1 MCCLLFLTDMA
12 HGRGR
17 GSTLPGR
24 TSSGRGSKASGML
37 DPGRGSGVDE
47 TPQQT
52 EEVVNVPQQQHQQT
66 DPHHGPEIVMNDQE
80 TWEGEEG
87 EDGDVGESSS
97 EHPTDETLPI
107 AQFDPTIDNP

>member
-1 MCCLLFLTDMA
+1 MA
-12 HGRGR
+12 RGQ
-17 GSTLPGR
+17 
-24 TSSGRGSKASGML
+24 GRGSKASGMP

-52 EEVVNVPQQQHQQT
+52 EEVVNVPQQQHQHQQT
-66 DPHHGPEIVMNDQE
+66 DPYHGPEIVMNDQE

>member
-1 MCCLLFLTDMA
+1 MDEVEAA
-12 HGRGR
+12 HCQVVPVLVEAAR
-17 GSTLPGR
+17 
-24 TSSGRGSKASGML
+24 
-37 DPGRGSGVDE
+37 
-47 TPQQT
+47 PQVCPILVEGQGWMRPHSR

-107 AQFDPTIDNP
+107 S

>member
-12 HGRGR
+12 RGRGR
-17 GSTLPGR
+17 GNTLPGR
-24 TSSGRGSKASGML
+24 TSSGRGNNASG
-37 DPGRGSGVDE
+37 PVRGSGVDE

-52 EEVVNVPQQQHQQT
+52 EEIVNVPQHQDQQT
-66 DPHHGPEIVMNDQE
+66 DQHHGPEIVMNDQE
-80 TWEGEEG
+80 TWEGD
-87 EDGDVGESSS
+87 DGDVGESSS

>member
-12 HGRGR
+12 RGRGR

-24 TSSGRGSKASGML
+24 TSFGRGNKASGMP
-37 DPGRGSGVDE
+37 DPSRGSGVDE
-47 TPQQT
+47 TPQQI

-66 DPHHGPEIVMNDQE
+66 DPHHGPKIVMNDQE
-80 TWEGEEG
+80 TREGEEG

>member
-1 MCCLLFLTDMA
+1 MCCLLFLTDMER
-12 HGRGR
+12 GRGR
-17 GSTLPGR
+17 GSTLLGR
-24 TSSGRGSKASGML
+24 TSSGRGSKASGIP

-52 EEVVNVPQQQHQQT
+52 EEVVNVPQQQHQHQQT

-97 EHPTDETLPI
+97 EHPTDETLHYCSV
-107 AQFDPTIDNP
+107 

>member
-1 MCCLLFLTDMA
+1 MDEVEAA
-12 HGRGR
+12 HCQVVPVLVEAARPQVR
-17 GSTLPGR
+17 MP
-24 TSSGRGSKASGML
+24 
-37 DPGRGSGVDE
+37 DPGRGSRVDE

-107 AQFDPTIDNP
+107 AQFYPTIDNP